1 MTAITPDQLTGSRTL
16 PAWRPGKWT
25 LLAGIVVIWV
35 VGFLVLQGRHA
46 LADGQPSPAVQ
57 DWFTNVKVWV
67 EANRNTNPVFV
78 YGFNYIRVALDTFYP
93 WILNA
98 LTSIGWLGV
107 TAVFGAIA
115 LIFANWKIAILAVL
129 GFVSLGVLGV
139 WEDSVNTLAL
149 TLAAVALSVT
159 FGLALG
165 IWAGVSSRFNGI
177 VTPVLDF
184 MQILPSIAYLPLI
197 TLLFQIGP
205 ASSIIATMIYALP
218 PVIRLTAAGIREA
231 APTTVEAATA
241 LGTTRAQRLRQVQLP
256 MAKKTIVLGINQ
268 TMMAAL
274 SMVTICALIG
284 APGLGATVLNAV
296 TKLNV
301 GVAFNA
307 GLAIVIMAIVLDR
320 MTTAASVRTEKVRRA
335 GGVASPRR
343 RQLVVIG
350 SIVVAVVA
358 IYQGRT
364 FLWANTFS
372 DDWAHPVTKPVN
384 TISAWIELHF
394 FSVTSWIFNTATLHI
409 INPLSNLLEQS
420 PWWLVIGAVV
430 AISLVL
436 AGVRVAVVSLLCLG
450 LIIGLGL
457 WNSAMHTLA
466 SVLIGAAIV
475 MVLGTLIGVWA
486 GRSSRVETFLRPL
499 LDAGQVMPAFVF
511 LPPALGLFGVGAFTG
526 IVAAVVYAMPAVI
539 KVVIE
544 GIHAVSAT
552 TIEAAQSSG
561 SNSWQVISKVQLP
574 MARPHLLLAF
584 NQGVIYVLAMVAVG
598 GLVGSQGLG
607 LAVVTGFA
615 QSQLAGM
622 GLAAGI
628 AIVLLGVMLDRV
640 TQGAGKL
647 RRTSGAT

>member
-1 MTAITPDQLTGSRTL
+1 MTAITPDQLAGSRSL
-16 PAWRPGKWT
+16 PAWRPGKWS
-25 LLAGIVVIWV
+25 LLLGIVVVWV
-35 VGFLVLQGRHA
+35 VGYLVLQGRHA
-46 LADGQPSPAVQ
+46 LADGQPSTAVQ
-57 DWFTNVKVWV
+57 DWFTNVKVWA
-67 EANRNTNPVFV
+67 EANRDTNPIFV
-78 YGFNYIRVALDTFYP
+78 YGFNYVRIALETFYP
-93 WILNA
+93 WVLNA
-98 LTSIGWLGV
+98 LTNIGWLGV

-129 GFVSLGVLGV
+129 GFFSLGVLGV

-165 IWAGVSSRFNGI
+165 IWAGMSARFNGI

-205 ASSIIATMIYALP
+205 ASSIIATMIYAVP
-218 PVIRLTAAGIREA
+218 PVIRLTAAGIRDA

-241 LGTTRAQRLRQVQLP
+241 LGTTKGQRLRQVQLP

-284 APGLGATVLNAV
+284 APGLGVTVLNAV

-320 MTTAASVRTEKVRRA
+320 MTTAASVRTEKVRRT
-335 GGVASPRR
+335 GGTANPRR
-343 RQLVVIG
+343 RRLVVIG
-350 SIVVAVVA
+350 SIVVAAIA

-372 DDWAHPVTKPVN
+372 DDWTRPVTEPVN
-384 TISAWIELHF
+384 TFSAWIELHF
-394 FSVTSWIFNTATLHI
+394 FTATNWIFNTVTLHV

-420 PWWLVIGAVV
+420 PWWLVIGAIV

-436 AGVRVAVVSLLCLG
+436 AGIRVALVSALCLG
-450 LIIGLGL
+450 LIIVLGL

>member
-1 MTAITPDQLTGSRTL
+1 MTAITPDQLSGSRTL
-16 PAWRPGKWT
+16 PTWRPGKWS
-25 LLAGIVVIWV
+25 LLFGILFVWV
-35 VGFLVLQGRHA
+35 VGFLVLEGRHA
-46 LADGQPSPAVQ
+46 LADGQPSTAVQ
-57 DWFTNVKVWV
+57 DWFTNVKVWA
-67 EANRNTNPVFV
+67 EANRDTNPIFV

-93 WILNA
+93 WVLNA
-98 LTSIGWLGV
+98 LTNIGWLGV

-115 LIFANWKIAILAVL
+115 LIFANWKIAILAVV
-129 GFVSLGVLGV
+129 GFFSLGVLGV
-139 WEDSVNTLAL
+139 WEDSVNTLSL

-165 IWAGVSSRFNGI
+165 IWAGVSARFNGF

-205 ASSIIATMIYALP
+205 AASIIATMIYAVP
-218 PVIRLTAAGIREA
+218 PVIRLTAAGIRDA

-241 LGTTRAQRLRQVQLP
+241 LGTTKGQRLRQVQLP

-284 APGLGATVLNAV
+284 APGLGETVLNAV

-320 MTTAASVRTEKVRRA
+320 MTTTASVRTEKVRRA
-335 GGVASPRR
+335 GGVANPRR

-350 SIVVAVVA
+350 SVVVAVLA

-372 DDWAHPVTKPVN
+372 DDWAHPVTRPVN
-384 TISAWIELHF
+384 TFSAWIELHLYT
-394 FSVTSWIFNTATLHI
+394 VTNWIFNTATLHI

-420 PWWLVIGAVV
+420 PWWLVIAAFV

-436 AGVRVAVVSLLCLG
+436 AGVRVALVSALCLG

-466 SVLIGAAIV
+466 SVLIGAAVV

-486 GRSSRVETFLRPL
+486 GRNSRVETFLRPL

-511 LPPALGLFGVGAFTG
+511 LPPCLGLFGVGAFTG

-561 SNSWQVISKVQLP
+561 SSAWQVISKVQLP

-628 AIVLLGVMLDRV
+628 AIVLLGVMLDRI
-640 TQGAGKL
+640 TQGAGKV
-647 RRTSGAT
+647 RRTSGGT